1 MVSNRTL
8 AQIAEQYAIP
18 QLVIAEQHSKYM
30 LQAGEKV
37 KGSLFEA
44 YVAGVYYSYL
54 LPEGSEHGSE
64 RKRGLESEGEGEG
77 VDEGKVNPQEE
88 EEQASTEDKKHITPP
103 TQPTRTRSR
112 THGDAFDYIN
122 SWLWPLF
129 TPVAEFLK
137 AHLRAQGLG
146 SGLANDLAP
155 PVFNPTLAIAPEE
168 WKVEDARAAGSLGAL
183 NQLLGKSYG
192 CGVLPTWLTKHKG
205 NQVWKMTCMV
215 VTPEGKEL

>member
-54 LPEGSEHGSE
+54 QGSAEGSEGE
-64 RKRGLESEGEGEG
+64 RG
-77 VDEGKVNPQEE
+77 PC
-88 EEQASTEDKKHITPP
+88 TEDKGERAPVT
-103 TQPTRTRSR
+103 TNSETEDNQPALETRARSR
-112 THGDAFDYIN
+112 THGEAFDYIN

-137 AHLRAQGLG
+137 GHLQAQSGAGGTGG
-146 SGLANDLAP
+146 SELKP
-155 PVFNPTLAIAPEE
+155 IQFNPNIAIAPEE
-168 WKVEDARAAGSLGAL
+168 WKVEDARAVAR
-183 NQLLGKSYG
+183 QR
-192 CGVLPTWLTKHKG
+192 
-205 NQVWKMTCMV
+205 
-215 VTPEGKEL
+215 